1 MDHDSWIENEQKV
14 WLAFGF
20 LRRSKIFRTSEA
32 EQHSAE
38 KNGLVQFN

>member
-1 MDHDSWIENEQKV
+1 MSRKFGWR
-14 WLAFGF
+14 LAS
-20 LRRSKIFRTSEA
+20 LRRSKIFRMSEA